1 MQNGAA
7 ATERLRGRRV
17 LVTGGLGF
25 IGLNLT
31 SALLA
36 AGAQVRILNRSAH
49 PLALNWLGQIA
60 NGHPVELCQGDIAD
74 GDGMRTWLAGA
85 DVVVNLAGE
94 SGAVKSLHEARSDMQ
109 VNVAGHLTLL
119 DAVRSVGRLPRI
131 VFVSSRLVYGVTGAT
146 PAAEE
151 RPPRP
156 TSLYGL
162 HKLTVEHYHRIYWEQ
177 YGIPST
183 ILRLTNPYGPFQL
196 PHRLHYGVVNRFIM
210 TAIQG
215 GTITLFGGGGQLR
228 DYIHAEDVAEA
239 LLRACVEE
247 RAVGEVL
254 NVGSGVSVGIGEVA
268 RRIVAAAGAGSIEHA
283 PWPEEE
289 QKVETGD
296 FLCDTSRVQE
306 ILGWQARTDLDDG
319 LRQTVRC
326 YRSLF
331 A

>member
-1 MQNGAA
+1 M
-7 ATERLRGRRV
+7 TTIEPLRGKRV
-17 LVTGGLGF
+17 LITGGLGF
-25 IGLNLT
+25 IGLNV
-31 SALLA
+31 APAFLA

-49 PLALNWLGQIA
+49 PLALKWLGQIA
-60 NGHPVELCQGDIAD
+60 DGHPVEVCQGNIGD
-74 GDGMRTWLAGA
+74 GDGMRAWLAGV

-94 SGAVKSLHEARSDMQ
+94 SGAVKSLQEARSDMQ

-119 DAVRSVGRLPRI
+119 DTVRTIGALPRV
-131 VFVSSRLVYGVTGAT
+131 VFVSSRLVYGVTGST
-146 PAAEE
+146 PVAEE
-151 RPPRP
+151 RPARP

-162 HKLTVEHYHRIYWEQ
+162 HKLTVEHYHRIHWEQ

-215 GTITLFGGGGQLR
+215 GTITLFGDGGQLR
-228 DYIHAEDVAEA
+228 DYVFAADVAEA

-247 RAVGEVL
+247 RAVGQVL
-254 NVGSGVSVGIGEVA
+254 NVGSGVSVGVGEVA
-268 RRIVAAAGAGSIEHA
+268 RRIVAAAGSGSVESA
-283 PWPEEE
+283 PWPHDE

-296 FLCDTSRVQE
+296 FLCDTSRIRE

-319 LRQTVRC
+319 LRLTVQS
-326 YRSLF
+326 YRSLLT
-331 A
+331 